1 MSADG
6 AGNSETRLLV
16 VGATVVSVLGVGW
29 FVLSHVVMKTPAVDA
44 VVEALGVMLAL
55 MVVASVV
62 GSVTRARRDRNRGPV
77 DEA

>member
-1 MSADG
+1 
-6 AGNSETRLLV
+6 
-16 VGATVVSVLGVGW
+16 
-29 FVLSHVVMKTPAVDA
+29 
-44 VVEALGVMLAL
+44 